1 MDRCCTRRSFLK
13 GGAFALLG
21 FGSIPRFLVR
31 TAHAREPG
39 SRSRVLIAV
48 FQRGAVDGLS
58 MIVPHGERAY
68 YDSRSTIAIQR
79 PSVGNPD
86 TAIDLDGFFGF
97 HPALK
102 PLEPLWNARRLAVI
116 HACGS
121 PHATRSHFDAQD
133 YMEAGSPGI
142 KTTPDGWLA
151 RVLRARPLKGPSPLR
166 GVALGARLPRSLR
179 GDKEALAF
187 SDLSEFD
194 VKSDGQRIPGALDAR
209 RGFEALYEQGAQDLL
224 YGTGREAFEAMKI
237 LKAANPQRLT
247 PANGAEYPRGRFGD
261 SLRQIAQLIKAN
273 VGLEVAFT
281 DLGGWDTHVHQGNET
296 GPLRDRLNELA
307 QGFAALDRDLGDG
320 MADVVVLTMSEFG
333 RTIRENGSGG
343 TDHGH
348 GTAMLLLGGPVRGG
362 KVYGAW
368 PGLEREQLF
377 DGRDLAVT
385 ADFRHLFSEIAV
397 RHLSVP
403 EGAPLFPGS
412 ATPAGKYLGILS

>member
-1 MDRCCTRRSFLK
+1 
-13 GGAFALLG
+13 
-21 FGSIPRFLVR
+21 
-31 TAHAREPG
+31 
-39 SRSRVLIAV
+39 
-48 FQRGAVDGLS
+48 
-58 MIVPHGERAY
+58 
-68 YDSRSTIAIQR
+68 
-79 PSVGNPD
+79 
-86 TAIDLDGFFGF
+86 
-97 HPALK
+97 
-102 PLEPLWNARRLAVI
+102 
-116 HACGS
+116 
-121 PHATRSHFDAQD
+121 
-133 YMEAGSPGI
+133 MEAGSPGI

-237 LKAANPQRLT
+237 LKAANPQRLM